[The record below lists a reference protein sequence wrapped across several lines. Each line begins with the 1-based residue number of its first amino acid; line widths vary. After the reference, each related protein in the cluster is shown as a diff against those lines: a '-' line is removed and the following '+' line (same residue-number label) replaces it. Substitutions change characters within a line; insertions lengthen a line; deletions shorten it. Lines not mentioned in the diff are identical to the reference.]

1 MVGMSRSAG
10 IRRKTRS
17 KLKRGLRERL
27 TIPLA
32 LKDLKIDERVVIKI
46 NPSVH
51 RGMPHPRFQGK
62 SGTVIGKKGRSYVIT
77 IKDGNKE
84 KILNV
89 HPTHLKKVG
98 D

>member
-1 MVGMSRSAG
+1 MSRSAG